1 MEKSKE
7 ALAIKLNLE
16 FDEVVSLFSEETL
29 SSMEQEDLLGGNGGT
44 QIICPNIRLFCP
56 TQAGICVGNHTG
68 VCATL
73 PPLHSPTPEPA
84 NPGITTTPSY
94 P

>member
-29 SSMEQEDLLGGNGGT
+29 SSMEQEDLLGGSGWNIVCNG
-44 QIICPNIRLFCP
+44 CYLFNRNCRTCTPAP
-56 TQAGICVGNHTG
+56 TT
-68 VCATL
+68 
-73 PPLHSPTPEPA
+73 PLHSPTPEPV
-84 NPGITTTPSY
+84 NPGITTTPSW